1 MNEHAVA
8 VWVVIG
14 VAGEMI
20 AAVDNQ
26 YLAASAG
33 QPLGND
39 RAGKTGSHDQGIDI
53 HDCALQ

>member
-1 MNEHAVA
+1 
-8 VWVVIG
+8 VVIG

-20 AAVDNQ
+20 AAVDTQ